1 MRRPIAAPPKPRRRL
16 LLGLLWAAILVSGPS
31 GHARAD
37 EPTIWSMQGA
47 RGEIL
52 LLGSVHLLRS
62 GDYPLPTNIDA
73 AYARAD
79 RLVMELNEGEID
91 PLEMQG
97 LVMRIGRLEGDTT
110 LAQVMGAGDYA
121 RATALADD
129 LGYPLDLLES
139 VKPWLAAITIMNLHS
154 INLGYRP
161 ELGLEQQLAARAL
174 RDGKPVLGLE
184 TAEFQLRLF
193 DGLSDAT
200 QSKLLL
206 QTLAE
211 ASDMD
216 DQLNTLISAWRR
228 GDSAALNRELT
239 RSFEAYPD
247 VYRVLVVERNRT
259 WTKRLAEFADC
270 EGVSF
275 VIVGALHLI
284 GESSVV
290 EMLSEQGHEI
300 TRWHPGE

>member
-1 MRRPIAAPPKPRRRL
+1 MRRPIAAPPKLCRRL
-16 LLGLLWAAILVSGPS
+16 VLGLLWVAILAAGPPVL
-31 GHARAD
+31 ARAD
-37 EPTIWSMQGA
+37 EPTIWSMKGA
-47 RGEIL
+47 RGEVL
-52 LLGSVHLLRS
+52 LLGSVHLMRS
-62 GDYPLPTNIDA
+62 EDYPLPTNIDA
-73 AYARAD
+73 AYEQAD
-79 RLVMELNEGEID
+79 RLVMELSEGEID

-97 LVMRIGRLEGDTT
+97 LVMRIGRLQGGLT
-110 LAQVMGAGDYA
+110 LAQVMGAGNYA

-129 LGYPLDLLES
+129 LGYPLDLLDS

-161 ELGLEQQLAARAL
+161 ELGLEQHLAARAL
-174 RDGKPVLGLE
+174 RDGKPILGLE

-211 ASDMD
+211 ASVMD

-247 VYRVLVVERNRT
+247 AYRVLVVERNRT
-259 WTKRLAEFADC
+259 WTKRLVELADC

-284 GESSVV
+284 GKSSVV
-290 EMLSEQGHEI
+290 EMLSDQGHEI
-300 TRWHPGE
+300 TRWNPAE